1 MRNCVAAVALLA
13 VVSPA
18 FAQLQLVSEVSGLS
32 SPVAYTQDPLNA
44 GQRFAVQ
51 QGGSIQRVLNGVVQ
65 GSSFSLAPGTFIS
78 GGERGLL
85 GMAFHPDHQSNG
97 YAYIYYNNAAGDI
110 QISRLT
116 RTGNTFGSITP
127 VLTVDRSGSFTN
139 HNGGT
144 VRFGHDG
151 YMYIGTGDGGSGND
165 PERNAQDPND
175 LQGKMLRI
183 DVNGDDFGGDPNR
196 NYAIPTDNP
205 FFGTNGP
212 VQALDE
218 IWAFGVRNPFKFSFD
233 SDNGALI
240 IADVGQGAREEI
252 NYVPN
257 GVGGQNYGWVK
268 YEGTILTP
276 GIPNNYQLAY
286 GPHTAPIAEYD
297 HTVGSSIT
305 GGYVYRGTALGS
317 FYQGRYFYADYVSR
331 KLFSIGLTIDSN
343 GYATAGSPIDHTS
356 ELGGSAALGPITS
369 IDVDANGELLLVSY
383 TGQVQR
389 LTAVPEPAT
398 LIALGLG
405 AAALLRRRTR
415 K

>member
-1 MRNCVAAVALLA
+1 
-13 VVSPA
+13 
-18 FAQLQLVSEVSGLS
+18 
-32 SPVAYTQDPLNA
+32 
-44 GQRFAVQ
+44 
-51 QGGSIQRVLNGVVQ
+51 
-65 GSSFSLAPGTFIS
+65 
-78 GGERGLL
+78 
-85 GMAFHPDHQSNG
+85 
-97 YAYIYYNNAAGDI
+97 
-110 QISRLT
+110 
-116 RTGNTFGSITP
+116 
-127 VLTVDRSGSFTN
+127 
-139 HNGGT
+139 
-144 VRFGHDG
+144 
-151 YMYIGTGDGGSGND
+151 MYIGTGDGGSGND

-331 KLFSIGLTIDSN
+331 KLFSIGLTIDSS

-398 LIALGLG
+398 MVALGLG
-405 AAALLRRRTR
+405 ALALLRRRSR